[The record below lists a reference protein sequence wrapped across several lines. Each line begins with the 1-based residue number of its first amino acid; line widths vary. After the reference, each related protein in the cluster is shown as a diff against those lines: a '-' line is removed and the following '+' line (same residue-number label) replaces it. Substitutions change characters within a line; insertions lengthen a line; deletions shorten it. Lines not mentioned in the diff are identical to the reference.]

1 MAFELPKLPY
11 DYKDLEPIIDEQ
23 TMRLHHDKHHG
34 AYVEKLNAAIKGH
47 AELERLDIA
56 DLLRQIERVP
66 QDIRTTVRNNG
77 GGHANHEMFWRIM
90 KPRGSEASGR
100 VLDAIK
106 QTFGDLSAFQEKF
119 NTVGANHFGSGW
131 VWLVRSRAGKLE
143 IIDTLNQDSPLMQ
156 GHYPIMGND
165 LWEHAYY
172 LKYQNRRPEY
182 LKAWWQTLNWEE
194 INRRFEESERAVRK
208 AA

>member
-47 AELERLDIA
+47 AELERLSVA

-66 QDIRTTVRNNG
+66 ENIRTTVRNNG
-77 GGHANHEMFWRIM
+77 GGHANHEMFWKIM

-106 QTFGDLSAFQEKF
+106 QSFGDLNQFQEKF
-119 NTVGANHFGSGW
+119 NTAGANHFGSGW
-131 VWLVRSRAGKLE
+131 VWLVRSNAGKIE
-143 IIDTLNQDSPLMQ
+143 IITSANQDSPFMQ

-172 LKYQNRRPEY
+172 LKYNNRRPEY

>member
-34 AYVEKLNAAIKGH
+34 TYVEKLNAALKGH
-47 AELERLDIA
+47 TDMEGLPIA
-56 DLLRQIERVP
+56 DLLRNIQRVP
-66 QDIRTTVRNNG
+66 ESIRTAVRNNG
-77 GGHANHEMFWRIM
+77 GGHANHEMFWKIM
-90 KPRGSEASGR
+90 KPKGSEASGR
-100 VLDAIK
+100 ALDAIK
-106 QTFGDLSAFQEKF
+106 QTFGDLTAFQEKF
-119 NTVGANHFGSGW
+119 NTAGANHFGSGW
-131 VWLVRSRAGKLE
+131 VWLVRSSVGRLE
-143 IIDTLNQDSPLMQ
+143 ILTSANQDSPFMQ
-156 GHYPIMGND
+156 GHFPILGND

-172 LKYQNRRPEY
+172 LKYNNRRPEY

-194 INRRFEESERAVRK
+194 INRRFEESERAIKK